1 MTATRSERRR
11 QRESRR
17 LPAIAIVAAL
27 VAGVVVLGDRVD
39 RRADAEPEAVA
50 VDAAA
55 ALAPVAPGAGSL
67 GSTWYCAGGTGLEG
81 GSADHRVVVVNPG
94 ERPVDVVVTAFAGGI
109 VGHPAATDAEPV
121 VQELEVAARGRTT
134 LRLGDVLPAQF
145 VAALVE
151 VAEGEVAVEHVVRG
165 EDDVDAAACATT
177 PSAQWH
183 LAAGATTVDARE
195 RLVLFNPFPD
205 DAVVDITFTTPESY
219 RAPPEYAGFV
229 VPAQRVVAI
238 DVGQIASRHAQV
250 AMSVVARSGRLVV
263 DRVQTFDGSNGPE
276 GLAVTTAAPSPAEVW
291 YLPDGFRTEGLQET
305 VTVYNPGDAQAE
317 VDVELVVDP
326 SDDPA
331 IVTAVEPFQLS
342 IPPRRYAQVALHA
355 EDRVPPELGHS
366 VVVRSQNG
374 VPVVAERWIRSAD
387 PAPREGLAATMGSP
401 IVSTRWLTAAGGTG
415 EAESEFLVV
424 VNPSPD
430 AIVRFSVATPTESQL
445 LPVEGLQDV
454 EVRPGQRRRI
464 DLGEFVNRD
473 FLPLVV
479 TASRPLAVERGW
491 YPAVGGL
498 SQSIAIAAGDAEVP
512 AVIAAR

>member
-1 MTATRSERRR
+1 MTVTRRERRR
-11 QRESRR
+11 ERDVRR
-17 LPAIAIVAAL
+17 LPAVAVVAAL
-27 VAGVVVLGDRVD
+27 VAGVAVLGGLVD
-39 RRADAEPEAVA
+39 RRADAEPQVGEVH
-50 VDAAA
+50 AA
-55 ALAPVAPGAGSL
+55 ALAPVAPEPHSL
-67 GSTWYCAGGTGLEG
+67 GSTWYCAGGTGLQN
-81 GSADHRVVVVNPG
+81 GSADHRVVIVNPG
-94 ERPVDVVVTAFAGGI
+94 EQPVDAVITAFAGGI
-109 VGHPAATDAEPV
+109 VGHPEATEAEPV
-121 VQELEVAARGRTT
+121 VEEVEVAARGRTAV
-134 LRLGDVLPAQF
+134 RLGDLLAAQF
-145 VAALVE
+145 VSALVE
-151 VAEGEVAVEHVVRG
+151 VAEGEAVVEHVVRG
-165 EDDVDAAACATT
+165 EDDVDAAACATA

-229 VPAQRVVAI
+229 VAAQRVVVV

-250 AMSVVARSGRLVV
+250 AVSVVARSGRLVV

-276 GLAVTTAAPSPAEVW
+276 GLAVATAAPSPAELW
-291 YLPDGFRTEGLQET
+291 YLPDGFRTDGLQET
-305 VTVYNPGDAQAE
+305 VTVYNPGDRQAE
-317 VDVELVVDP
+317 VDVELVIDP
-326 SDDPA
+326 SNDPA
-331 IVTAVEPFQLS
+331 VVTAVEPFQLS

-355 EDRVPPELGHS
+355 EDRVPQGLGHS

-374 VPVVAERWIRSAD
+374 VPVVAERWIRSAG
-387 PAPREGLAATMGSP
+387 PAPREGLATTMGSP
-401 IVSTRWLTAAGGTG
+401 IVSSRWLTAAGGTG

-430 AIVRFSVATPTESQL
+430 AIVRFSVSTPTESQL
-445 LPVEGLQDV
+445 LAVEGLQDL
-454 EVRPGQRRRI
+454 EVQPGQRRRV

-498 SQSIAIAAGDAEVP
+498 SQSIAVAAGAARVP
-512 AVIAAR
+512 AVIAAG